1 MQSDGLPSWR
11 EIISR
16 CANHSNPYRVLVQFG
31 LQADMR
37 ETHARSIAKAI
48 SYRIVGSA
56 TTGLI
61 FYVLTGKGSL
71 SIGAG
76 LLDGVVKIGAYFIHE
91 RVWNHI
97 EFGRGKPPDYE
108 I

>member
-1 MQSDGLPSWR
+1 
-11 EIISR
+11 
-16 CANHSNPYRVLVQFG
+16 
-31 LQADMR
+31 MR
-37 ETHARSIAKAI
+37 ETHARSIAKAV

-56 TTGLI
+56 TTALI
-61 FYVLTGKGSL
+61 VYVLTGKGSL
-71 SIGAG
+71 SVGAG
-76 LLDGVVKIGAYFIHE
+76 LMDVVLKIGAYFIHE